1 MFFTINNTTRQQ
13 MNTKALFSMFSLA
26 LLCFACSKDK
36 RTNPYGDDVKEAYQ
50 SGTTLEIQELAL
62 YTKTGIVHDPETVKQ
77 FLDIH
82 LPDEQSSMRKY
93 FYWNQTTATDLDIA
107 IAVDFLEDNKVR
119 FNTKLTRIISRTD
132 TSMVLEEIDA
142 TDIPKAGTA
151 PCDVAHDKVAKITP
165 LSNCPAGNC
174 TTYRKT
180 YPIMIKG
187 GKYYLPTLYFMAINT
202 HIEYVFGMPAT
213 ISCFKLSQDYPM
225 LNFVNPEL
233 SASMNAN
240 DTILVQR
247 GRLALE
253 KN

>member
-1 MFFTINNTTRQQ
+1 
-13 MNTKALFSMFSLA
+13 MNTKALFSLFSLA

-36 RTNPYGDDVKEAYQ
+36 QTNAFGDDVKAHYQ

-62 YTKTGIVHDPETVKQ
+62 YTKTGIVHDPETIKQ

-82 LPDEQSSMRKY
+82 LSDTQSSLRKH

-107 IAVDFLEDNKVR
+107 IAVDFLDDDKVR
-119 FNTKLTRIISRTD
+119 FNTKLTRIISKTD

-142 TDIPKAGTA
+142 TDVPKAGTA
-151 PCDVAHDKVAKITP
+151 PCDIAHEKVAKITP

-180 YPIMIKG
+180 YPIMIRG

-213 ISCFKLSQDYPM
+213 VTCFKLSQDYPM
-225 LNFVNPEL
+225 LNFVHPEL
-233 SASMNAN
+233 SASINAN
-240 DTILVQR
+240 DTILVQSA
-247 GRLALE
+247 RLALE
-253 KN
+253 KQ

>member
-1 MFFTINNTTRQQ
+1 
-13 MNTKALFSMFSLA
+13 MFSLA

-36 RTNPYGDDVKEAYQ
+36 HTNPYGDDVKESYQ

-62 YTKTGIVHDPETVKQ
+62 YTKTGIVHDAETIKQ

-82 LPDEQSSMRKY
+82 LPDTQSSLRKH

-107 IAVDFLEDNKVR
+107 IAVDFLDDNKVR
-119 FNTKLTRIISRTD
+119 FNTKLTRIISKTD
-132 TSMVLEEIDA
+132 TSMVLEDIDA
-142 TDIPKAGTA
+142 TDVPQTGTA
-151 PCDVAHDKVAKITP
+151 PCDVAHEKVAKIKP

-174 TTYRKT
+174 TTYHKT
-180 YPIMIKG
+180 YPIMIRD
-187 GKYYLPTLYFMAINT
+187 GKYYLPTIYFMAINT

-213 ISCFKLSQDYPM
+213 ITCFKLSQDYPM

-233 SASMNAN
+233 SASMDAG

-247 GRLALE
+247 ARLALE
-253 KN
+253 RK